1 MLLLLLTT
9 VGCASVV
16 RSAGI
21 ARLLLL
27 LAALRCGVLRCAWLL
42 LLLLWLLR
50 LRSMLLLLLLLRVW
64 VRLLLLLL
72 PTS

>member
-50 LRSMLLLLLLLRVW
+50 VRSMLLLLLRVW